1 MDPSGNRVRK
11 ENRGVC
17 KGVYGEGA
25 TRQLEEISVSRNSI
39 LPAVPNKGDTRT
51 DSGSRTRTRKG
62 HHSDPL
68 VEL

>member
-1 MDPSGNRVRK
+1 
-11 ENRGVC
+11 VC
-17 KGVYGEGA
+17 EGVYGEGA

-39 LPAVPNKGDTRT
+39 LPAVPNRRDTKT